1 MDHGPILLTIGA
13 ILLVSLGADTL
24 GRRTGL
30 PRVTLLVATGIA
42 IGPYGLD
49 LIPEPMGDATEFIAA
64 IALVMVAFLLGGE
77 LSRDKLKK
85 NGRAIVIVSLAVVL
99 VTAAV
104 VGLGLIAAGMAVVP
118 AVLLGAA
125 ATATDPAATRDV
137 VTEYKAKTG
146 NVAGG
151 GNGFTQRLLGIVAID
166 DAWGLVVFGIAMGV
180 AVGIQNGG
188 IAGVELGL
196 AADVA
201 WELFGAVA
209 VGVIVGLPACYLTGR
224 VLPGEPTQVEALG
237 VVLIC
242 GGAAM
247 WLGVSYLL
255 AAIVAGVVVTNLAR
269 HHRRS
274 FREIEYMDWPFL
286 VLFFVLAGASLDPD
300 ALIAT
305 GLAGVAYVVFRL
317 IGRFIGGWIGGQ
329 LAGLPRMESAW
340 VGVALTPQAGV
351 ALGMALVAAAEFPEY
366 RDALLAI
373 SIGATVVFELIGPIL
388 TRLAL
393 SRVEHR
399 APKKE

>member
-99 VTAAV
+99 VTTV
-104 VGLGLIAAGMAVVP
+104 VVAFGLIAAGMAVVP

-137 VTEYKAKTG
+137 VTEYKAKRG
-146 NVAGG
+146 NGD
-151 GNGFTQRLLGIVAID
+151 GFTQRLLGIVAID

-224 VLPGEPTQVEALG
+224 VLPGEPTQTEALG

-255 AAIVAGVVVTNLAR
+255 AAIVAGVVVTNFAK

-317 IGRFIGGWIGGQ
+317 IGRFIGGWIGGRM
-329 LAGLPRMESAW
+329 AGLPRMESAW

-373 SIGATVVFELIGPIL
+373 TIGATVVFELIGPIL

-393 SRVEHR
+393 SRVGQR
-399 APKKE
+399 AERLKKD